1 MKYVMRLRARP
12 DELTIVEKHERLVSE
27 LAKLNGA
34 FGLRSSDFPTPDCG
48 QELSARFELGK
59 QLARGIKG
67 FVSYR
72 FRGGLEDQGDHD
84 DLLDLEFDPR
94 KIDYGL
100 LLSEVFPCYVRAFQP
115 YFGFI
120 GDEEFTYVDFDRS
133 RNTNSRYELIRFYP
147 TAYYNNW
154 FCANALRLSAEE
166 LMRRVADLAVRSEIF
181 GDGVLIV
188 GTDSPIELNRAEE
201 FNNAMRKRLS
211 MDTLHS

>member
-12 DELTIVEKHERLVSE
+12 DKLMIAEKHMRLVSY
-27 LAKLNGA
+27 LSKLSGP
-34 FGLRSSDFPTPDCG
+34 FGLRSSDFPSPDCG

-59 QLARGIKG
+59 ELGKGIKG
-67 FVSYR
+67 FVRYR

-94 KIDYGL
+94 KMDYSIL
-100 LLSEVFPCYVRAFQP
+100 LREVFPCYVRAFQP

-147 TAYYNNW
+147 TAYYSNW
-154 FCANALRLSAEE
+154 FCANSLGLSAEE
-166 LMRRVADLAVRSEIF
+166 LVGRVGDLIVKSELF
-181 GDGVLIV
+181 DDGVILV
-188 GTDSPIELNRAEE
+188 GADSPIDLDRAEE
-201 FNNAMRKRLS
+201 FNVMMQKRLS
-211 MDTLHS
+211 MPRG